1 MPEARL
7 EVVIASG
14 RGVTT
19 SVSDTDFVCVG
30 LEESARVAVKFVL
43 PMAVAVPEIKPV
55 EADRLSPFG
64 RPPEVI
70 DHA

>member
-1 MPEARL
+1 M
-7 EVVIASG
+7 
-14 RGVTT
+14 
-19 SVSDTDFVCVG
+19 
-30 LEESARVAVKFVL
+30 EESARVAVKFVL